1 MNRLWINFHRL
12 LGTREGQNE
21 GQRRFNLI
29 VCVGFI
35 GYYYI
40 AFPAKLLGPYFG
52 YLFDLRFLVSLS
64 FLALLSIGNHIF
76 NWVADGYVKDGYTSE
91 YYEGK
96 IKSYLGAIGTKKGG
110 NKLTKELT
118 STGIALGIIALF
130 YFTNPTYDH

>member
-1 MNRLWINFHRL
+1 MMNRLWINWNRL

-64 FLALLSIGNHIF
+64 LLILISTGNRIF
-76 NWVADGYVKDGYTSE
+76 NWVSDGLEQD
-91 YYEGK
+91 
-96 IKSYLGAIGTKKGG
+96 KKGR
-110 NKLTKELT
+110 NK
-118 STGIALGIIALF
+118 
-130 YFTNPTYDH
+130 